1 MAGLLVK
8 IQALRVKNWG
18 FSKSIKSLGFGYLL
32 ISFGKKGSESKE
44 ERGSS
49 LHPGQ
54 VPSEARIFRRLSVP
68 GEKFL

>member
-18 FSKSIKSLGFGYLL
+18 FSKSIKSMGFGYLL